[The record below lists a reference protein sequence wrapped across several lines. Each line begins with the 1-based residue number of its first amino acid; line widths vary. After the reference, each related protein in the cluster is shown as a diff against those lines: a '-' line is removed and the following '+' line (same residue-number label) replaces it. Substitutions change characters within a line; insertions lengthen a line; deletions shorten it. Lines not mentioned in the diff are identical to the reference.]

1 MSCAHLSR
9 SQPVL
14 FLLLLFVVI
23 YCFSNYCEL
32 SYLPYYKYTMADD
45 ESRYDEQVKY
55 VNAIS
60 QPLASK
66 KTTKKLHKLVKKAAS
81 AKFVRRGVKEV
92 VKALR
97 KGEKGFC
104 IIAGDIS
111 PIDVITHL
119 PIMCEDRSIPY
130 IYVPSKH
137 DLGAAASTKRPTSC
151 ILVNPKKGFDEKELY
166 DKLVEEAKSL
176 APVV

>member
-1 MSCAHLSR
+1 MCHNGKLPN
-9 SQPVL
+9 QE
-14 FLLLLFVVI
+14 FLLLFLGVV
-23 YCFSNYCEL
+23 
-32 SYLPYYKYTMADD
+32 YYPLVATYHHSLTMADD
-45 ESRYDEQVKY
+45 DSRYDEQVKY

-119 PIMCEDRSIPY
+119 PIMCEDRNIPY

-151 ILVNPKKGFDEKELY
+151 ILVNPKKDFGEKELY

-176 APVV
+176 APVAA

>member
-1 MSCAHLSR
+1 M
-9 SQPVL
+9 
-14 FLLLLFVVI
+14 
-23 YCFSNYCEL
+23 
-32 SYLPYYKYTMADD
+32 
-45 ESRYDEQVKY
+45 KY

-97 KGEKGFC
+97 KGETGFC

-119 PIMCEDRSIPY
+119 PIMCEDRNVPY
-130 IYVPSKH
+130 MYVPSKH

-151 ILVNPKKGFDEKELY
+151 ILVTPKSGFGEKELY
-166 DKLVEEAKSL
+166 DKLVDEAKSL
-176 APVV
+176 APA